1 MQGGPHSVRR
11 LLDELSEVRQDAA
24 TGGPVFQSGGGL
36 VVVTGG
42 GAALGTMLGRR
53 SQFAT
58 VVLVA
63 LGGPVEAPG
72 GIRVLA
78 AAGAL
83 QAVRAWNDTIA

>member
-1 MQGGPHSVRR
+1 LP
-11 LLDELSEVRQDAA
+11 
-24 TGGPVFQSGGGL
+24 PGGGL

-42 GAALGTMLGRR
+42 GAALGAVLGRR

-63 LGGPVEAPG
+63 LGGTAEAPS
-72 GIRVLA
+72 GIRVLG

-83 QAVRAWNDTIA
+83 QAVRAWNDTVV